1 MIYFSEAS
9 KYLIEVFTHVEE
21 SERDEI
27 LDKMIDIIQ
36 KQPRKCQLKDIFT
49 RTCDLTIGNFG
60 LKDKN
65 HTHGTLNIAI
75 HVHICTNYC
84 YDNVT
89 AIHVLMKYYS

>member
-1 MIYFSEAS
+1 MNKLYIDMIYFSEAS

-27 LDKMIDIIQ
+27 LDKMIEIIQ

-65 HTHGTLNIAI
+65 HTHGCWHLK
-75 HVHICTNYC
+75 YC
-84 YDNVT
+84 YTCTYVQIT
-89 AIHVLMKYYS
+89 VMTM

>member
-1 MIYFSEAS
+1 MNKLYIDMIYFSEAS

-21 SERDEI
+21 SERNEI
-27 LDKMIDIIQ
+27 LDKMIEIIQ
-36 KQPRKCQLKDIFT
+36 KQPCKCQLKDIFT

-75 HVHICTNYC
+75 HVHMYK
-84 YDNVT
+84 
-89 AIHVLMKYYS
+89 LLL

>member
-27 LDKMIDIIQ
+27 LDKMIEIIQ
-36 KQPRKCQLKDIFT
+36 KQPCKCQLKDIFT

-65 HTHGTLNIAI
+65 TQGYLNIAI
-75 HVHICTNYC
+75 HVHMYK
-84 YDNVT
+84 
-89 AIHVLMKYYS
+89 LLL